1 MGSTAGV
8 YHNTNIVDSDKDS
21 DNIRIIGSYPVINIM
36 EKLLHGKTIN
46 TFVFCG
52 KMPVSIMHQV
62 GEQLHISIS
71 QRIPG
76 KKLWVS
82 LLLFLFLILLFTL
95 GTSSLSENTV
105 RRQKESLTQA
115 LNRDITYCYATTGR
129 YPETLEAIKKDYGL
143 IYDDSLFFVDY
154 RTQGSNIYPE
164 VTIIE
169 RGR

>member
-1 MGSTAGV
+1 MYRFQTS
-8 YHNTNIVDSDKDS
+8 
-21 DNIRIIGSYPVINIM
+21 P
-36 EKLLHGKTIN
+36 
-46 TFVFCG
+46 
-52 KMPVSIMHQV
+52 
-62 GEQLHISIS
+62 

-129 YPETLEAIKKDYGL
+129 YPESLEDIKKDYGL

-154 RTQGSNIYPE
+154 RTPGLQYLSGSYDHRKGTINDEIIIPEAPWPLIFCFQGHSIFLFLQS
-164 VTIIE
+164 
-169 RGR
+169 RLLL

>member
-1 MGSTAGV
+1 MHNPDTKKGV
-8 YHNTNIVDSDKDS
+8 PESFPDRHASLLFILQK
-21 DNIRIIGSYPVINIM
+21 
-36 EKLLHGKTIN
+36 KLL
-46 TFVFCG
+46 
-52 KMPVSIMHQV
+52 S
-62 GEQLHISIS
+62 
-71 QRIPG
+71 
-76 KKLWVS
+76 
-82 LLLFLFLILLFTL
+82 FLFLILLFTL

>member
-1 MGSTAGV
+1 MYRFQTS
-8 YHNTNIVDSDKDS
+8 
-21 DNIRIIGSYPVINIM
+21 P
-36 EKLLHGKTIN
+36 
-46 TFVFCG
+46 
-52 KMPVSIMHQV
+52 
-62 GEQLHISIS
+62 

-115 LNRDITYCYATTGR
+115 LNRDITYCYATTGH
-129 YPETLEAIKKDYGL
+129 YPESLENIKKDYGL
-143 IYDDSLFFVDY
+143 IYDDFLFFVDY

>member
-1 MGSTAGV
+1 MGFSVAFSFSDPFV
-8 YHNTNIVDSDKDS
+8 YTWN
-21 DNIRIIGSYPVINIM
+21 
-36 EKLLHGKTIN
+36 
-46 TFVFCG
+46 F
-52 KMPVSIMHQV
+52 
-62 GEQLHISIS
+62 
-71 QRIPG
+71 
-76 KKLWVS
+76 
-82 LLLFLFLILLFTL
+82 
-95 GTSSLSENTV
+95 SSLENTV

-129 YPETLEAIKKDYGL
+129 YPESLEAIKKDYGL

>member
-1 MGSTAGV
+1 MYRFQTS
-8 YHNTNIVDSDKDS
+8 
-21 DNIRIIGSYPVINIM
+21 P
-36 EKLLHGKTIN
+36 
-46 TFVFCG
+46 
-52 KMPVSIMHQV
+52 
-62 GEQLHISIS
+62 

-95 GTSSLSENTV
+95 RTSSLSEYGIHG
-105 RRQKESLTQA
+105 QGKGLTQA
-115 LNRDITYCYATTGR
+115 LNRDITYCYATTGH
-129 YPETLEAIKKDYGL
+129 YPESLEDIKKDYGL

>member
-1 MGSTAGV
+1 MYRFQTS
-8 YHNTNIVDSDKDS
+8 
-21 DNIRIIGSYPVINIM
+21 P
-36 EKLLHGKTIN
+36 
-46 TFVFCG
+46 
-52 KMPVSIMHQV
+52 
-62 GEQLHISIS
+62 

-105 RRQKESLTQA
+105 TQA

>member
-1 MGSTAGV
+1 MYRFQTS
-8 YHNTNIVDSDKDS
+8 
-21 DNIRIIGSYPVINIM
+21 P
-36 EKLLHGKTIN
+36 
-46 TFVFCG
+46 
-52 KMPVSIMHQV
+52 
-62 GEQLHISIS
+62 

-95 GTSSLSENTV
+95 GTSSLN
-105 RRQKESLTQA
+105 Q
-115 LNRDITYCYATTGR
+115 DITYCYATTGR
-129 YPETLEAIKKDYGL
+129 YPESLEAIKKDYGL